1 MDKFVTCAR
10 CERTINV
17 EENNYVKYE
26 EEALNLS
33 FALYFCLGC
42 VDKIIEEQLKTVEGE
57 NE

>member
-26 EEALNLS
+26 EETLNLS

-42 VDKIIEEQLKTVEGE
+42 VDEIIEEQVEGE

>member
-17 EENNYVKYE
+17 EENNHVKYE
-26 EEALNLS
+26 EETLNLS
-33 FALYFCLGC
+33 FTLYFCLGC
-42 VDKIIEEQLKTVEGE
+42 VDKLIEQSKMLEGE